1 MSESVWKAL
10 ARVIDPEIHR
20 PITDLDMVESVKVDG
35 STVRVHILLTI
46 AGCPMASRIERDVR
60 REVLTLPEVES
71 VEVTMGAMTPEQR
84 QALTDKLKAGRQ
96 NHPITFND
104 PSSLTRVIAV
114 GSGKGGV
121 GKSSVTANLAA
132 AMAAKGLS
140 VGVLDADIHG
150 FSMTRM
156 LGVTKQ
162 PTRMDDMLLPPT
174 GNGVKV
180 MSIGSFVPDGQAVVW
195 RGPKM
200 HRALE
205 QFAADVFWGDLDV
218 LLLDLPPGT
227 GDVAISITQLLPT
240 AELVVVT
247 TPQRAAASVAERV
260 GSLAAGVQQK
270 ITGVIENMSWLQQPD
285 GTRMKLFGEGGG
297 QEVADAL
304 TKRVGYRVP
313 LLGQVPLDQN
323 LREGA
328 DIGVPLTVSGNMTE
342 ACMTL
347 QAIAAQLSRRQPLA
361 GRRLP
366 LNVA

>member
-1 MSESVWKAL
+1 
-10 ARVIDPEIHR
+10 
-20 PITDLDMVESVKVDG
+20 
-35 STVRVHILLTI
+35 
-46 AGCPMASRIERDVR
+46 
-60 REVLTLPEVES
+60 LTLPEVES

-285 GTRMKLFGEGGG
+285 GTLIGGFNAGIGIEIALLIFMYRKYTLPVAILGGFLHTIPEWFYKLTVAYGEWSWPHKVELFGFYAISGVIMTGIGGYYL
-297 QEVADAL
+297 VRALADTGAL
-304 TKRVGYRVP
+304 
-313 LLGQVPLDQN
+313 
-323 LREGA
+323 
-328 DIGVPLTVSGNMTE
+328 NMF
-342 ACMTL
+342 
-347 QAIAAQLSRRQPLA
+347 PA
-361 GRRLP
+361 GRERL
-366 LNVA
+366 LNSGGK